1 MSYDKE
7 TAGKPLEGSEF
18 DECILNEREQRHILV
33 DDYHGM
39 PGDEYIELRDA
50 YIEAVKKIARQ
61 QQWINDLQSG
71 MYVNCVYC
79 GHRYG
84 PADEVPA
91 SMADVL
97 KQHIE
102 QCPEHPMSKLKAE
115 LEEYHDKKKH
125 GVYLDAV
132 EAAKVAILTQKL
144 ADGQLVELPYKV
156 GSTVW
161 ILSENE
167 VVECV
172 MDDAIRFKAVKYNLE
187 IMRRFDGK
195 IREQQTV
202 FLTREA
208 AEAALAKQKEPE
220 HE

>member
-115 LEEYHDKKKH
+115 LELYREKEKH
-125 GVYLDAV
+125 GVWFDAV
-132 EAAKVAILTQKL
+132 EAAKIAIATEHLVKL
-144 ADGQLVELPYKV
+144 QHQIENGELVRAV
-156 GSTVW
+156 RCR
-161 ILSENE
+161 
-167 VVECV
+167 EC
-172 MDDAIRFKAVKYNLE
+172 KYSDPLYNPNSNKQSGCVCS
-187 IMRRFDGK
+187 FDGNCMRLDDYCSGGE
-195 IREQQTV
+195 I
-202 FLTREA
+202 A
-208 AEAALAKQKEPE
+208 AGAKEPQ